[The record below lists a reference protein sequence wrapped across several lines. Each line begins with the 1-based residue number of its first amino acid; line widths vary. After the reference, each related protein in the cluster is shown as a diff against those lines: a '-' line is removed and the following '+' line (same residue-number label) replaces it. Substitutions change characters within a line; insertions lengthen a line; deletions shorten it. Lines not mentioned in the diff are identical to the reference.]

1 MVWIN
6 IGIIVLALVGLGVY
20 GFVVYKKRLAG
31 DLSRLKLL
39 AERFKIRQQ
48 TLQTQVGHTTSRID
62 EIKQNVDRLV
72 GEGKRVQAGAKA
84 LVSEGKQLTEEMK
97 KTSGMKAF

>member
-6 IGIIVLALVGLGVY
+6 IGIIVLALIGLGVY
-20 GFVVYKKRLAG
+20 GFVLYKKRLMG
-31 DLSRLKLL
+31 DINRVKLL

-48 TLQTQVGHTTSRID
+48 TLQTQVDHTTSRID
-62 EIKQNVDRLV
+62 EIKQNIDRLV
-72 GEGKRVQAGAKA
+72 SEGKRVQSGAKA